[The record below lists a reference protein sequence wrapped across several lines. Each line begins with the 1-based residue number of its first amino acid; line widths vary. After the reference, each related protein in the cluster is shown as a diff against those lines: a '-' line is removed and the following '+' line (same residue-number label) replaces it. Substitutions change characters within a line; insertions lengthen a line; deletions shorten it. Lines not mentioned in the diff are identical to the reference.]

1 MEFRVKAQGNQ
12 RKSLDFAGNH
22 TKTAPEGLQHTQQTR
37 QKPIKPKPVALQTL
51 CYAMLCKFQITQF
64 R

>member
-12 RKSLDFAGNH
+12 RKSLDFAGNQ

-51 CYAMLCKFQITQF
+51 CYAM
-64 R
+64 